1 MTRLGISE
9 HTVTGV
15 ENGFVTVQLEP
26 LSGNIDDLNIVAGAH
41 YMATVET
48 TTEIVRPTAMQIADD
63 DSYDYSAAIFNARQ
77 TGMATGDLSQFR
89 YAHSFAITSENRFRI
104 SPSTTGDLTT
114 GNFNESTTPLIRL
127 GFEALEDVETATV
140 EINKNISIAVSPNPT
155 ASDITVNLATDEATD
170 MEVSIIDIAGRVI
183 STKSYD
189 AITELKEEFNLSALT
204 NGVYLVHIS
213 TPEGVQ
219 TQKFIVSK

>member
-1 MTRLGISE
+1 
-9 HTVTGV
+9 
-15 ENGFVTVQLEP
+15 
-26 LSGNIDDLNIVAGAH
+26 
-41 YMATVET
+41 MA
-48 TTEIVRPTAMQIADD
+48 AQ
-63 DSYDYSAAIFNARQ
+63 
-77 TGMATGDLSQFR
+77 DLSQFR

-114 GNFNESTTPLIRL
+114 GNFNENTTPLIRL
-127 GFEALEDVETATV
+127 GFETMEGNATV

-155 ASDITVNLATDEATD
+155 ASDITVNLSTDEATD

-189 AITELKEEFNLSALT
+189 AITELKEEFNLSGLT